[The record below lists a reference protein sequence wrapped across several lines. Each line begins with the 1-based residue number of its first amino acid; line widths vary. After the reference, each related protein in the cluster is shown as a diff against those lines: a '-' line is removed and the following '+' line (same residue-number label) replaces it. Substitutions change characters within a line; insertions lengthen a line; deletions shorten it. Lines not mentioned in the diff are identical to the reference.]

1 MRLRRHDDCQKKKD
15 VAYSDTIVAVIT
27 PPGEGGIA
35 ALRLAGRDSLSIF
48 GKFFVAAQDSAALD
62 PFVMRIGRFVSSQ
75 GDCLD
80 EVTAVYMPKGK
91 SYTGLEQVETF
102 CHGGR
107 HIVRMILQELI
118 EAGARPA
125 EAGEFTKLAFLNG
138 RIDLAKAEAV
148 AELIA
153 ANTETS
159 FRAAREHFLGA
170 YSEHID
176 RIREELIGL
185 LAEIEVEIDFVEEEI
200 DSTETERKVA
210 TADQIM
216 AKVEKL
222 LKSYDGGRIVKE
234 GFRIVIGGRPNAGK
248 SSLFNLV
255 LQQERALVDRVAGT
269 TRDYLSEWIDLG
281 GFAVNLIDT
290 AGLRKGGGSIERQ
303 GQAKANEVI
312 KEANLLLWLVDLS
325 TDNWQSELAQDLK
338 QLANYP
344 TLVIGNKVDLLGK
357 STGDQPPERQVQSV
371 RLQISCRTGQGL
383 SELKE
388 LLSKQISEEIPDL
401 TSGQVVTS
409 ARHKQKLSKT
419 IRSLKLARR
428 KMKTGESPELTAFDL
443 RQAVLALE
451 EITGRIYTEDILGEV
466 FSRFCVGK

>member
-1 MRLRRHDDCQKKKD
+1 MRL
-15 VAYSDTIVAVIT
+15 
-27 PPGEGGIA
+27 
-35 ALRLAGRDSLSIF
+35 
-48 GKFFVAAQDSAALD
+48 
-62 PFVMRIGRFVSSQ
+62 GRFVSAQ
-75 GDCLD
+75 GESLD
-80 EVTAVYMPKGK
+80 EITAVYMPEGK
-91 SYTGLEQVETF
+91 SYTGLEQVEVF

-107 HIVRMILQELI
+107 HIVGLILQELI
-118 EAGARPA
+118 KAGARPA

-159 FRAAREHFLGA
+159 FRAAREHLLGV

-176 RIREELIGL
+176 QIREELIEL

-200 DSTETERKVA
+200 DSSEIERKV
-210 TADQIM
+210 TAVDQII
-216 AKVEKL
+216 AKVDKL
-222 LKSYDGGRIVKE
+222 LKSYESGRIVKE
-234 GFRIVIGGRPNAGK
+234 GFRIVIGGRPNVGK

-255 LQQERALVDRVAGT
+255 LQQERALVNRVAGT
-269 TRDYLSEWIDLG
+269 TRDYLSEWIDLE

-303 GQAKANEVI
+303 GQAKAHEVI

-325 TDNWQSELAQDLK
+325 IDNWQSMLKQDLK

-344 TLVIGNKVDLLGK
+344 TLVIGNKIDLLES
-357 STGDQPPERQVQSV
+357 STDKQAPEKQVQPVS
-371 RLQISCRTGQGL
+371 LQISCRTGQGL
-383 SELKE
+383 SELKG
-388 LLSKQISEEIPDL
+388 LLAGQIGQTIPDL
-401 TSGQVVTS
+401 TSGHVVTS
-409 ARHKQKLSKT
+409 ARHKQKLTHAISN
-419 IRSLKLARR
+419 LKLARR
-428 KMKTGESPELTAFDL
+428 KMKTDESPELTAFDL
-443 RQAVLALE
+443 RQAVIALE